1 MRANRNGAQQPA
13 SLDSSRGTRVLAR
26 SAVDM
31 KYADPARPH
40 RRHAELCRPWHGWSP
55 GLRKLL
61 GFAEN
66 AGPAKLD
73 ATPLAENLRSHK
85 SSYRDAAGAGVG
97 DDRHLSLRSADGLRH
112 RLPIESAAG
121 AATATRPGWRR
132 HPIPSPI
139 LTSQNLIN
147 RPRARWPSSRRA
159 RPFSARNQAPLTTPV
174 ATRPHATQH
183 WHRVRLPPLARIIG
197 RPTSRRPPG
206 TRRQSPPPHHLR
218 ISNLRLPAAAQ
229 HSTHLPQIA
238 GPLARGTIS
247 TTTTTSGWPTART
260 KTLARTLRLWWNILS
275 PPATPASPSSR
286 SPFHQRRSRRLSPR
300 ALWNRA
306 SCSREADLRSLSQA
320 LHPFQDRL
328 ADSDTLLDVSPS
340 PGVRS
345 HLTVSG
351 FPLLVVGF

>member
-31 KYADPARPH
+31 KYADPARPPPSP
-40 RRHAELCRPWHGWSP
+40 RRALSTVAW
-55 GLRKLL
+55 LV
-61 GFAEN
+61 
-66 AGPAKLD
+66 AG
-73 ATPLAENLRSHK
+73 
-85 SSYRDAAGAGVG
+85 SSQTAWVG

-275 PPATPASPSSR
+275 PPGHA
-286 SPFHQRRSRRLSPR
+286 RLSLVPL
-300 ALWNRA
+300 ALPPTAFQKTFA
-306 SCSREADLRSLSQA
+306 S
-320 LHPFQDRL
+320 
-328 ADSDTLLDVSPS
+328 SP
-340 PGVRS
+340 
-345 HLTVSG
+345 LESG
-351 FPLLVVGF
+351 FLFPRGGSPQPQPGPPPVPRPPCRLRYSA